1 MPAPEPFGEV
11 IEVKRALATIMSAAL
26 IFASFGVTSAQDADG
41 PVVSVSYPHPPDET
55 NWNGQFHDPNG
66 EKLVDGHSAGNA
78 KYSVIWAPTTEE
90 LFIDVDLGQDVLLDR
105 VVLRSYKHYTGRD
118 FQLDHIRLYLTAGD
132 PAGPW
137 ELAGEQSGYT
147 MDAEKGTREYV
158 FTAPDRPIRYFRFG
172 VQNDEAIHLALTEID
187 AFAKATPET
196 SYVLS
201 VNFTEVFHEPEG
213 PEPTPTAAQQQAGY
227 ILFAP
232 HWMRKVFGNSVPLE
246 GEIGA
251 GLSASAAPG
260 EYEPMTLAISPL
272 RDLGECTLS
281 VGALSGPGG
290 ASLPADAIE
299 VRVVNLWA
307 QIPGQKGSQYAKQFI
322 NTPEALL
329 DTDTVNV
336 DGEDT
341 REWWL
346 TVHVPADAA
355 PGRYAGTATLTPGDG
370 APVEIPLTLEVLPVA
385 LREPEGYTFGMY
397 WGPLRQDDMT
407 QERTLA
413 QIADMREHN
422 MNTAALDAAATMS
435 VGADGQYEYDFA
447 EVTELLQLL
456 REGGLD
462 APVPWVYQ
470 FPPLDTEFGTEEHA
484 AQVKAF
490 VERAQAHFDGLGLG
504 EVLWYPRDEPWHGE
518 RREQCK
524 WLLEAI
530 KQVPEARTYVT
541 TRADTAEEFD
551 PWLDVR
557 THTLSLS
564 GGFDPV
570 AVRDAAAASGDTYWW
585 YTNACREYPD
595 VMRFKG
601 GFFFWKTGATGQLYW
616 AYQYPRGNPITDLD
630 GIDWCAA
637 YPGETGPIPT
647 IEWEGL
653 REGID
658 DFRYIRTL
666 ELEISDARDGDSAAA
681 KALAGEAEALLAEIR
696 EAAIDDLQVY
706 EDREL
711 SFHVVSIWD
720 AATYDSYRRQIAE
733 KTAALQAAR

>member
-1 MPAPEPFGEV
+1 MQMKPVAMMLF
-11 IEVKRALATIMSAAL
+11 AAL
-26 IFASFGVTSAQDADG
+26 VVCVAWAFAQEAEEPRVRI
-41 PVVSVSYPHPPDET
+41 SYPHPPDET
-55 NWNGQFHDPNG
+55 NWEGQFHDPNND
-66 EKLVDGHSAGNA
+66 KLVDGRSSGGAS
-78 KYSVIWAPTTEE
+78 YSVIWAPTTEE
-90 LFIDVDLGQDVLLDR
+90 RFIDVDLGQEVLLDR
-105 VVLRSYKHYTGRD
+105 VVLRSYKHYTGQD
-118 FQLDHIRLYLTAGD
+118 FQLDHVRLYLTEAA
-132 PAGPW
+132 PEGPW
-137 ELAGEQSGYT
+137 ELYAEQEGYK
-147 MDAEKGTREYV
+147 MDEERGTREYV
-158 FTAPDRPIRYFRFG
+158 FTMPDRPIRYFRFG
-172 VQNDEAIHLALTEID
+172 VQNDEAIHLAVSEID
-187 AFAKATPET
+187 AFREGAPDL

-213 PEPTPTAAQQQAGY
+213 PAPTPTAAQQEAGY

-260 EYEPMTLAISPL
+260 EYEPMALAVYPL
-272 RDLGECTLS
+272 RDLGDCTLVIS
-281 VGALSGPGG
+281 DLQG
-290 ASLPADAIE
+290 PADAMLSAESIE
-299 VRVVNLWA
+299 IRAVHLWA
-307 QIPGQKGSQYAKQFI
+307 QIPGQKGASYAEQFI
-322 NTPEALL
+322 RTPEALFN
-329 DTDTVNV
+329 TATINV

-341 REWWL
+341 REWWI
-346 TVHVPADAA
+346 TVDVPEDAT
-355 PGRYAGTATLTPGDG
+355 PGAYTGTATLTPDEG
-370 APVEIPLTLEVLPVA
+370 AAEEVPLRLEVLPVA
-385 LREPEGYTFGMY
+385 LRDPEGYTFGMY
-397 WGPLRQDDMT
+397 WGPWRVSREDTSD
-407 QERTLA
+407 ERVVA
-413 QIADMREHN
+413 QIEDMREHN
-422 MNTAALDAAATMS
+422 MNTVALGAGATMS
-435 VGADGQYEYDFA
+435 VGADGRYEYDLA
-447 EVTELLQLL
+447 EVTELLELL
-456 REGGLD
+456 RDGGLD
-462 APVPWVYQ
+462 APVPWVHQ
-470 FPPLDTEFGTEEHA
+470 FPPIETAFGSDEHR

-490 VERAQAHFDGLGLG
+490 VEYARAHFAERELG

-541 TRADTAEEFD
+541 TRMDTAEEFD

-557 THTLSLS
+557 CHTLSLG

-570 AVRDAAAASGDTYWW
+570 TVRESAAASGDSYWW

-616 AYQYPRGNPITDLD
+616 AYQYPSGMNPTSDLD

-658 DFRYIRTL
+658 DFRFVHTL
-666 ELEISDARDGDSAAA
+666 ELEIADAREGGSAA
-681 KALAGEAEALLAEIR
+681 KRTLADEAEVLLDEIR
-696 EAAIDDLQVY
+696 EAAIADLQVY

-711 SFHVVSIWD
+711 NFHVDSIWEPE
-720 AATYDSYRRQIAE
+720 TYDTYRRRIAE
-733 KTAALQAAR
+733 KIAALQAAE